1 MSVNSH
7 LYRRDDPVTSK
18 RAAEKAKLF
27 KCSHEAA
34 ILTAL
39 HCRPVIGATYKEIAD
54 VLSMEPVAVARRLKG
69 MERKG
74 LVKRKSD
81 GQMPRYRGG
90 WRDAYAERD
99 GCAIWWATSS
109 SANTASR

>member
-1 MSVNSH
+1 MSIHSH

-18 RAAEKAKLF
+18 RAARKVTMFME
-27 KCSHEAA
+27 SHEGR
-34 ILTAL
+34 ILGAL
-39 HCRPVIGATYKEIAD
+39 NWAGPQGATYREIAHA
-54 VLSMEPVAVARRLKG
+54 LGIEPVAVARRLKG

-99 GCAIWWATSS
+99 GCAIWWAT
-109 SANTASR
+109 

>member
-1 MSVNSH
+1 MSVKSH

-18 RAAEKAKLF
+18 RAAEHSAQFLEG
-27 KCSHEAA
+27 HEAT
-34 ILTAL
+34 ILGCLVRA
-39 HCRPVIGATYKEIAD
+39 RPDGLTYREIAT
-54 VLSMEPVAVARRLKG
+54 LTRLEPVAVARRLKG

-99 GCAIWWATSS
+99 GCAIWWAT
-109 SANTASR
+109 